1 MSTTSTSSLHCTFR
15 VAGLD
20 FGVAVED
27 VQEVLRHQEMTPV
40 PRSPEAVRGLIN
52 LRGQIVIA
60 LDLRLRLGLPARAA
74 DERPMNVIVRNRGEV
89 VSLLVDDIGDVIDT
103 SEHRLEPVPS
113 TVPLTIQGAVRG
125 VLSLPDSILLVL
137 DPDRAVDVPTA
148 PDATGGT
155 P

>member
-1 MSTTSTSSLHCTFR
+1 
-15 VAGLD
+15 
-20 FGVAVED
+20 
-27 VQEVLRHQEMTPV
+27 MTPV

-113 TVPLTIQGAVRG
+113 TGPLAIQEIG
-125 VLSLPDSILLVL
+125 
-137 DPDRAVDVPTA
+137 RASCRNRVCGYV
-148 PDATGGT
+148 
-155 P
+155 

>member
-40 PRSPEAVRGLIN
+40 PRPPEAVRGLIN

-74 DERPMNVIVRNRGEV
+74 DERPMNVIVRNRSEEH
-89 VSLLVDDIGDVIDT
+89 T
-103 SEHRLEPVPS
+103 SEL
-113 TVPLTIQGAVRG
+113 Q
-125 VLSLPDSILLVL
+125 SLMRISYVVFCLKKKK
-137 DPDRAVDVPTA
+137 THK
-148 PDATGGT
+148 
-155 P
+155 